1 MLKFFKNE
9 QSKINEADQHLNDK
23 KFDEI
28 KVIGAGLPRT
38 GTLSLKTAL
47 TQLYGGEVNLVK
59 AQISK
64 MIQISREM
72 IQIFKIQANVTT
84 WWTSLAANRKTLTS
98 GSERARRRSTYL
110 CCLCDECDHVFI
122 YLNISL
128 DPSWRVEKVFL
139 WTELCLRSRF
149 SLLDALQTAH
159 EGLSWCQGHPS
170 VLYSLFIV
178 NIL

>member
-72 IQIFKIQANVTT
+72 IQIFKYPGKLFRYKKIQANVTT
-84 WWTSLAANRKTLTS
+84 
-98 GSERARRRSTYL
+98 
-110 CCLCDECDHVFI
+110 
-122 YLNISL
+122 
-128 DPSWRVEKVFL
+128 
-139 WTELCLRSRF
+139 
-149 SLLDALQTAH
+149 
-159 EGLSWCQGHPS
+159 
-170 VLYSLFIV
+170 
-178 NIL
+178 

>member
-59 AQISK
+59 A
-64 MIQISREM
+64 
-72 IQIFKIQANVTT
+72 
-84 WWTSLAANRKTLTS
+84 
-98 GSERARRRSTYL
+98 GSHKYT
-110 CCLCDECDHVFI
+110 
-122 YLNISL
+122 
-128 DPSWRVEKVFL
+128 K
-139 WTELCLRSRF
+139 
-149 SLLDALQTAH
+149 
-159 EGLSWCQGHPS
+159 
-170 VLYSLFIV
+170 
-178 NIL
+178 